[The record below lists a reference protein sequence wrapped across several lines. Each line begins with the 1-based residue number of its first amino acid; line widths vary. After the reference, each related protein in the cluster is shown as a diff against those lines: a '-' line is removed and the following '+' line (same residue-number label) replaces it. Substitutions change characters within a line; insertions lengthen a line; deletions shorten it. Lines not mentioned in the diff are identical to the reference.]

1 MPDEKIVR
9 VPGVK
14 YDPTPYDW
22 EDDIIDAPHD
32 APRKAVWVPMGMATG
47 HWYITR
53 ERSVHN
59 LVNAVLREYMESE
72 ITRQKSDSQAVRE

>member
-14 YDPTPYDW
+14 YDPVPKPW

-32 APRKAVWVPMGMATG
+32 APRKAVWVPMDDRTRF
-47 HWYITR
+47 WYVTR

-59 LVNAVLREYMESE
+59 LVNVVLRAHMESKLTNRK
-72 ITRQKSDSQAVRE
+72 ISSNSA

>member
-1 MPDEKIVR
+1 MAEEKIVR

-14 YDPTPYDW
+14 YDPVPKPW

-32 APRKAVWVPMGMATG
+32 APRKAVWVPMEDATR
-47 HWYITR
+47 HWFISR

-59 LVNAVLREYMESE
+59 LVNAVLREYVESE
-72 ITRQKSDSQAVRE
+72 IANNKTPPVSE

>member
-1 MPDEKIVR
+1 MAEGRIVR

-14 YDPTPYDW
+14 YDPIPQDW

-32 APRKAVWVPMGMATG
+32 APRKAVWVPMDDATR
-47 HWYITR
+47 HWFISR

-59 LVNAVLREYMESE
+59 LVNAVLRSYMESE
-72 ITRQKSDSQAVRE
+72 TVKAKDPDTLE